1 MPPLILDSPC
11 RMDGYHAAV
20 LDEEP
25 AAIERA
31 LTAWDCPRPQGLL
44 QALARVQDRLRA
56 AWPRLPLPFEAF
68 VPRLQECAVEPEDD
82 PIAAIER
89 VHVEDLYLALA
100 CQRGCSEALARFDR
114 EFIAPLDVAVRH
126 VEASAAFVDEV
137 RQALRT
143 KLLVPPGGGKL
154 SHYAGRGELRAWL
167 RVVAVREAI
176 DLRRTPSSAT
186 DDDVWAELEA
196 SATGPELGLAK
207 QEYRREFAAAFTEAL
222 EALEPEQRNLLRLHY
237 IHGLNV
243 DELGA
248 MLHVHRSSAAR
259 RVAKARRDVLAHTRR
274 RLALTLSL
282 GHGEIDQLMDAI
294 ASRLDLTLERVLA

>member
-1 MPPLILDSPC
+1 MLSLIVVSS
-11 RMDGYHAAV
+11 RGRDGYHAAV

-25 AAIERA
+25 AAIDRA
-31 LTAWDCPRPQGLL
+31 LCAWESPRPHGLSE
-44 QALARVQDRLRA
+44 ALDRVRQRLHA
-56 AWPRLPLPFEAF
+56 IWPRLPLPLESF
-68 VPRLQECAVEPEDD
+68 VPRLQDCAVEPEDD
-82 PIAAIER
+82 AIAAIDR
-89 VHVEDLYLALA
+89 LHVEDLYLALA
-100 CQRGCSEALARFDR
+100 CQRGSSEALARFDR
-114 EFIAPLDVAVRH
+114 EYIAPVDVAVRH
-126 VEASAAFVDEV
+126 VDSSAAFVDEV

-154 SHYAGRGELRAWL
+154 SHYTGRGELRAWL

-176 DLRRTPSSAT
+176 DLRRAPNRAT

-222 EALEPEQRNLLRLHY
+222 TALEPEQRNLLRLHY

-294 ASRLDLTLERVLA
+294 ASRLDLTLERVLG